1 MSKEYKLNHYIKH
14 YLIFD
19 LIISSDIR
27 TYPRPWRQGCN
38 FFIEGPNEKEKG
50 KKCMKYTKTGTFYTN
65 FEKVLSNHTHEIS
78 TISLPGFELI
88 KQNQFVKNS

>member
-1 MSKEYKLNHYIKH
+1 MILGHILGHEGKGA
-14 YLIFD
+14 IFS
-19 LIISSDIR
+19 LKGQMR
-27 TYPRPWRQGCN
+27 
-38 FFIEGPNEKEKG
+38 KKKG

-88 KQNQFVKNS
+88 KQN